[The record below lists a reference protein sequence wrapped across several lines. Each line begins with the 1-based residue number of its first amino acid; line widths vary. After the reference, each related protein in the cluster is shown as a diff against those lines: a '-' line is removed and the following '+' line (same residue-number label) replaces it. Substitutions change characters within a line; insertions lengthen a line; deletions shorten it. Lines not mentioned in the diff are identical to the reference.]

1 MIEFYGGILTLLQHL
16 MPAGSHIKKI
26 NPTTE
31 QKLKKKQPKI
41 NAKDLVAS
49 TEGLV
54 SRVSMK

>member
-31 QKLKKKQPKI
+31 QKLKKKT
-41 NAKDLVAS
+41 AKD
-49 TEGLV
+49 
-54 SRVSMK
+54 KC